1 MQNRY
6 NEIYSKDKIYDN
18 ATQKLNAYFSEWQWE
33 MSLKSNQQKSGYP
46 AIFERISF
54 PLIDT

>member
-18 ATQKLNAYFSEWQWE
+18 AKQKLNAYFSEWQWE
-33 MSLKSNQQKSGYP
+33 MSLKSLVQ
-46 AIFERISF
+46 E
-54 PLIDT
+54 